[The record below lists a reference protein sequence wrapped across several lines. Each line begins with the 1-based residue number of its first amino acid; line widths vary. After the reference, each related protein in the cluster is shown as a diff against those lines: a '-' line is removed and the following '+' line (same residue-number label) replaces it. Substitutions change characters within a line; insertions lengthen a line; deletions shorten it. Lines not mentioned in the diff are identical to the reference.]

1 MSEDEVW
8 KRRFALFMLVRLSA
22 LALVL
27 AGIAVAMTDWVAKGG
42 SPYIGGVITL
52 LGVAELLVVPKLLRK
67 SWDKE

>member
-27 AGIAVAMTDWVAKGG
+27 VGIAVAMTDWLAEGG
-42 SPYIGGVITL
+42 SPYIGGVIAL